1 MVDDMLDLRRADRLG
16 SGAKETSW
24 RTELFKKRLVDI
36 QVVPFSLKD
45 LKINGMDVMR
55 ELSIMPGKRV
65 GEILNQ
71 IFNEVDDEKIP
82 NDRTILLKRITELK
96 TS

>member
-1 MVDDMLDLRRADRLG
+1 
-16 SGAKETSW
+16 
-24 RTELFKKRLVDI
+24 
-36 QVVPFSLKD
+36 VPFSLKD

>member
-1 MVDDMLDLRRADRLG
+1 
-16 SGAKETSW
+16 
-24 RTELFKKRLVDI
+24 
-36 QVVPFSLKD
+36 
-45 LKINGMDVMR
+45 MDVMR